1 MRDWDPA
8 FLTHYDNARETWS
21 DILDRLVFQDLP
33 VGSPTLPAV
42 LVVRSGSVDESKF
55 DDAVGTAGFMFTER
69 ECPNEPDQW
78 SHVSFAESV
87 TVDGHLHFNIQK
99 ICVEGDGNGPYAPNQ
114 GDAEP
119 AHYNFRYLTLLH
131 EMGHV
136 LSLPDL
142 YGDANA
148 CLMHSGFDMRYPC
161 ATEVE
166 FVATHYGTAGGF
178 HP

>member
-1 MRDWDPA
+1 MR
-8 FLTHYDNARETWS
+8 FNAQ
-21 DILDRLVFQDLP
+21 V
-33 VGSPTLPAV
+33 VG
-42 LVVRSGSVDESKF
+42 
-55 DDAVGTAGFMFTER
+55 AGFVFNEPV
-69 ECPNEPDQW
+69 CPNESDQW
-78 SHVSFAESV
+78 SHVSFAKPV
-87 TVDGHLHFNIQK
+87 TVDGHLHFDIQK
-99 ICVEGDGNGPYAPNQ
+99 ICVEGNDGGPYAPNE

-119 AHYNFRYLTLLH
+119 AGYNFRYLTLLH

-142 YGDANA
+142 YSDPNA

-161 ATEVE
+161 QTEVE